1 MKKII
6 KIIYF
11 LLLIVIINKLKK
23 MKKQMA
29 LEELIKARKITNIT
43 IDRVEI
49 AKSYI
54 EKKYSLRKQQIEE
67 KQKGKFK

>member
-6 KIIYF
+6 KIINF
-11 LLLIVIINKLKK
+11 LLLIVIINKLNK
-23 MKKQMA
+23 MKKQMT
-29 LEELIKARKITNIT
+29 LEELIKAKKITNIT

-67 KQKGKFK
+67 KQKGK

>member
-6 KIIYF
+6 KIINF
-11 LLLIVIINKLKK
+11 LLLIVIINKLNK
-23 MKKQMA
+23 MKKQMT

-67 KQKGKFK
+67 KQKGK